1 MTTPCDEMLFFPFGR
16 RWKDGRIFLGDR
28 LHVVE
33 PCPAN
38 ATLRGLSSTDLDRP
52 RLRVISCLGVD
63 LELPFLPHFVRHYTS
78 LGIAPANIHVILNS
92 QNAASWAL
100 PRAERMAAALGLPP
114 PRRWIDAYTSEAM
127 WEERRLLQQL
137 VAHPADW
144 ILNADMDE
152 HHVYPDDPSRIVA
165 LCRRLDVTAVQGMMV
180 DRLGPAGS
188 LPPLKDAP
196 DLPTQ
201 FPVRA
206 DLSISLFG
214 RKRNNGIGGTVKL
227 MLHRADVFPA
237 RGGHRARVE
246 DAPRYLMG
254 APLAELGVADRS
266 ASRLRFPFQVD
277 HYKWTAERLAK
288 QKKRM
293 ATPGASAAGLKHGAR
308 IAEYL
313 ERHRRIRLEDVRTAS
328 GPPSQRWQASARVSR
343 WYRAL
348 RKLPNMRFSSP

>member
-1 MTTPCDEMLFFPFGR
+1 MGFSINGHLGNQGRTVLRDGLQSLETRPQPAIAQGQSFPQTG
-16 RWKDGRIFLGDR
+16 
-28 LHVVE
+28 
-33 PCPAN
+33 P
-38 ATLRGLSSTDLDRP
+38 P

-63 LELPFLPHFVRHYTS
+63 LELLFLPHFVRHYVS
-78 LGIAPANIHVILNS
+78 LGIAPTNIHVILNS
-92 QNAASWAL
+92 RDTASQAL
-100 PRAERMAAALGLPP
+100 PRAERMAAELGLTHL
-114 PRRWIDAYTSEAM
+114 RRWIGAYTSEAM
-127 WEERRLLQQL
+127 WEERRALQRL
-137 VAHPADW
+137 VAQPGDW

-152 HHVYPDDPSRIVA
+152 HHIYPDDPSRIVA

-188 LPPLKDAP
+188 LPPLRNAP

-214 RKRNNGIGGTVKL
+214 RKSGNGIGGTVKL

-254 APLAELGVADRS
+254 APLAELGIAERP

-288 QKKRM
+288 QKERM

-328 GPPSQRWQASARVSR
+328 GPPSQRWQASARLSR

-348 RKLPNMRFSSP
+348 RKLPNGRFPSP